1 MNSREGIWE
10 EPFMFE
16 VRSFV
21 AKMVKRERMAA
32 EQRVTLPIVK
42 TLADRPVHI
51 KPRPAKNRPAPPQ
64 HHAASNM

>member
-1 MNSREGIWE
+1 
-10 EPFMFE
+10 MFE

-21 AKMVKRERMAA
+21 AKLVKRERVAA
-32 EQRVTLPIVK
+32 KQRVTLPK
-42 TLADRPVHI
+42 TLANRPVHI